1 MNEPQGRWTIVI
13 GRQTQKEMRRLPS
26 DLRQRM
32 DRAILA
38 LAEDPRPPGC
48 TPVKDA
54 PRGTYRL
61 RVGVYRVIYTVL
73 DSEKVIVVARVRK
86 RDESTY
92 RGL

>member
-1 MNEPQGRWTIVI
+1 MNEPQRRWTILI
-13 GRQTQKEMRRLPS
+13 GQQAQKEMRRLPS

-32 DRAILA
+32 DRVILA
-38 LAEDPRPPGC
+38 LAEDPRPAGC
-48 TPVKDA
+48 KPVKDA
-54 PRGTYRL
+54 PRGTYRV
-61 RVGVYRVIYTVL
+61 RVGAYRVVYTVL